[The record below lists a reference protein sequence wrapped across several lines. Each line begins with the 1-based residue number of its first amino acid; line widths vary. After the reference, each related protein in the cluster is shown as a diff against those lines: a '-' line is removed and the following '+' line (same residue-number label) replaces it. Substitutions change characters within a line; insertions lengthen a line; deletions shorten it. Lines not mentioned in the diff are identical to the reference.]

1 VPRDWNDPA
10 ALGSDDATWV
20 VRWRSGPHDDAPAWG
35 GPIGEG
41 IRRAVA
47 EDPAAQWAM
56 ADTAERWNVSI
67 RTLQRRLHT
76 EGHRYAALV
85 VEGRMD
91 AAEALLRRT
100 RLPITVIA
108 YVCGFSDPSHLANTC
123 RRLRCTNPT
132 MLRRS

>member
-1 VPRDWNDPA
+1 
-10 ALGSDDATWV
+10 
-20 VRWRSGPHDDAPAWG
+20 
-35 GPIGEG
+35 
-41 IRRAVA
+41 VA

-91 AAEALLRRT
+91 APEALLRRT